1 MRVRVRH
8 RDRVRVI
15 ELRVRARAR
24 VEVDAP
30 ARALA
35 VGQVGTQVGAARRGD
50 VAAALVGEDVL
61 AYHLGRAGVGVG
73 LGVGVGGGGLGGAA
87 GGGLTLHGAPLA
99 LAPGPVIGACPFFF
113 GFCA

>member
-73 LGVGVGGGGLGGAA
+73 VGAWCMRLVR
-87 GGGLTLHGAPLA
+87 TSS
-99 LAPGPVIGACPFFF
+99 
-113 GFCA
+113 